1 MGMFRVVGAISVG
14 ALLLG
19 LAGCGT
25 AGTVPVSNLGVSATS
40 SSLTS
45 QSIPPQSSFVTIQCT
60 VTQLLPA
67 DTNGLRHQRFDVEET
82 APDSNQT
89 LEVDNDMTY
98 GEEVPDL
105 QVGERLVIRGVE
117 YHDWNKNGIHWTHR
131 ANVAG
136 DAGYIQTPDGTIY
149 Q

>member
-1 MGMFRVVGAISVG
+1 MGMLRVVGAIGAG

-25 AGTVPVSNLGVSATS
+25 AGTAPVSNLGISAAS

-45 QSIPPQSSFVTIQCT
+45 QSVPPQSTFVTIQCT

-67 DTNGLRHQRFDVEET
+67 DTRGLPHQRFDVEET
-82 APDSNQT
+82 APDANQT
-89 LEVDNDMTY
+89 LEVDNDLTY

-105 QVGERLVIRGVE
+105 QVGERLIIRGVE
-117 YHDWNKNGIHWTHR
+117 YHDWNKDGIHWTHH
-131 ANVAG
+131 ANVTG
-136 DAGYIQTPDGTIY
+136 DAGYIETPDGTVY